1 LFGKPEHDLAYAAFG
16 NRQTMAAQKQAKEP
30 GCGRITGKAK
40 KPVEMT

>member
-1 LFGKPEHDLAYAAFG
+1 LFGKPVHDVAYAALE
-16 NRQTMAAQKQAKEP
+16 NRQKMAAQNQAEEP